1 MCSQRLVVILL
12 AAFCTTASAVDSEG
26 TNFVFGFV
34 RNANDTSIANQVL
47 TVSVLNQNAQDCQFT
62 LTYRPDYHKYTPPQ
76 NMSVTVP
83 KMGAIEVQI
92 PSWYGWNYAITSVQ
106 DDVFLTLMGFSTC
119 PVTLLANN
127 YDISTGQ
134 GDTFMVLPTT
144 WGSKSFTFS
153 LPPAV
158 LSGTYQYE
166 QILVLPTTEGT
177 TRVNVVEIGNGQSF
191 YSFNVTYG
199 NAPAV
204 YIGTRTPDKRPR
216 TYHVTSDKDVLI
228 VAGVTC
234 AGADITTCD
243 HAAYMPHPP
252 AASDCYAYD
261 YYDDDH
267 VSYLPTTTQFFTD
280 IPGTCLVGQNITSIL
295 NDGVA
300 KTITIKPQME
310 SPLWTIQTTKPD
322 QTGVAFHNGGSN
334 IHIARY
340 YDGTKYNSRGAFIAT
355 SPSMTQFH
363 ADSTSFYTR
372 NANDSLEIYCTVLT
386 CAKITIDTK
395 RISIADTKVVQSVD
409 GTSYYIFVITIANA
423 GFHQI
428 YLDPNT
434 KGTYSFFVFGKN
446 NQYSYG
452 YVGGVNKP
460 TFVLAPAT
468 SPGPTTTGPTTLTPP
483 STVTT
488 QAPTSTATPPVT
500 APPSSSPVTSKQT
513 STPIPSQTSST
524 LVSTP
529 AQTTA
534 SIPSLPTTVTKSPTL
549 STNTPSLMT
558 STVSQP
564 AITSSKPAMTTMTTQ
579 HVSTSTL
586 PLGSTATATLP
597 AQTTMTNTPVA
608 STTQPAAKS
617 TVTQPVMTTKTTI
630 PVVTTTQPPLVSS
643 TVTQPAMTTK
653 TTVVTEPV
661 VTSTVTQPVM
671 TTMTTMVT
679 QPIVTTTVTQPVM
692 STMTT
697 KPVITTT
704 PPVVT
709 TTSVTPAAT
718 SSTAAPTNPPV
729 TTTQPAATST
739 PTVATVA
746 PPASTSTQP
755 VVTTVT
761 VPVVTTQTV
770 PNTPP
775 PSSSAAPPTSTVATT
790 TKNVPVVTTPTT
802 AATTTTKAAATTPTT
817 VVTTPTVPVTTPTT
831 PTTTKPT
838 PKVVTTPTTVTTQAP
853 STSTQSSS
861 IVSTALPMVLTIFVA
876 LFL

>member
-1 MCSQRLVVILL
+1 MDLLLVILL

-26 TNFVFGFV
+26 TNFVFAFV

-47 TVSVLNQNAQDCQFT
+47 TASVLNQNAQDCQFT

-92 PSWYGWNYAITSVQ
+92 PSWYGWNYASTSVQ

-158 LSGTYQYE
+158 ISGTSQYE
-166 QILVLPTTEGT
+166 QIFVLPTTEGT
-177 TRVNVVEIGNGQSF
+177 TRVNVVEIGNAQSF
-191 YSFNVTYG
+191 YSFNATYG

-204 YIGTRTPDKRPR
+204 YIGTRTADKRPR

-234 AGADITTCD
+234 AGADISTCD

-252 AASDCYAYD
+252 PASDCYAYD

-295 NDGVA
+295 NDGLA
-300 KTITIKPQME
+300 DTITIKPQME
-310 SPLWTIQTTKPD
+310 SPLWTIETTKAD

-340 YDGTKYNSRGAFIAT
+340 YDGTKYNARGAFIAT

-372 NANDSLEIYCTVLT
+372 NANDSLEIYCTVIA
-386 CAKITIDTK
+386 CSKITIDTK
-395 RISIADTKVVQSVD
+395 NIVIADTKVVQKVD
-409 GTSYYIFVITIANA
+409 GVSYYIFVITIANA

-446 NQYSYG
+446 MQYSYG

-513 STPIPSQTSST
+513 STPQTSST
-524 LVSTP
+524 LVPTP

-534 SIPSLPTTVTKSPTL
+534 SIPSLPTTVTKPPTL
-549 STNTPSLMT
+549 STATPSLIT

-564 AITSSKPAMTTMTTQ
+564 AMTSSKPAMTTTTTQ
-579 HVSTSTL
+579 HVSTSIL

-597 AQTTMTNTPVA
+597 AQTTMTTTSVA
-608 STTQPAAKS
+608 TTTQPAAKS

-630 PVVTTTQPPLVSS
+630 PVVTITQPPLVSS

-653 TTVVTEPV
+653 TTVVTQSV

-671 TTMTTMVT
+671 TTMTTKVT
-679 QPIVTTTVTQPVM
+679 QPVVTTTVTQPVM

-729 TTTQPAATST
+729 TTTPPAATST

-775 PSSSAAPPTSTVATT
+775 ASSSAAPPTSTVATT

-802 AATTTTKAAATTPTT
+802 VATTTTKAAATTPTT
-817 VVTTPTVPVTTPTT
+817 VVTTPTVPVTTPTV
-831 PTTTKPT
+831 PVTTTTQPT

-861 IVSTALPMVLTIFVA
+861 VVSTALPMVLTIFVA
-876 LFL
+876 LFF